1 MLLCIKENFRQIMKS
16 WPYLRQKDLDID
28 FKRAWTS
35 PENYDFA
42 VLFHNVKWHIL
53 KGKWKKISTH

>member
-42 VLFHNVKWHIL
+42 VLFHNVK
-53 KGKWKKISTH
+53 